1 MDLSHSVWTLSIIV
15 WVVLP
20 CLVLLLLYCVI
31 RVAVARGLRDHQ
43 LWMEKNRPVIA
54 QPQSDGYGSP
64 ASRPLV

>member
-1 MDLSHSVWTLSIIV
+1 MDLFQSLWTLSIIQ

-43 LWMEKNRPVIA
+43 LWMEKNRPAIGK
-54 QPQSDGYGSP
+54 PQSDWHGS
-64 ASRPLV
+64 S